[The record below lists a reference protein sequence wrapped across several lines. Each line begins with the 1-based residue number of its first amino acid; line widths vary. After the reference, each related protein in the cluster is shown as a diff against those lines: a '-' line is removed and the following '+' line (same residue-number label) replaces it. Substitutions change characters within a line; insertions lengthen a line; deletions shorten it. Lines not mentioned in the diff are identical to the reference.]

1 MSLLVTGSVGI
12 DCVTTPHGKRENII
26 GGSAVYFSWAAA
38 NFSKVRLVAVV
49 GDDCP
54 RSFESAFKH
63 PEIDT
68 AGLERR
74 AGSKTFR
81 WSGSYDPTM
90 NEATTTAVVLNVLAE
105 KTPIVPKQF
114 ADSKIVFL
122 AATHPALQM
131 ELLAQVKSPKL
142 VVADTRDLWISQYH
156 KELIAS
162 LKKVDGLVLND
173 LEARLLTGQVNLPAA
188 MKQIRKMLKPSGPR
202 MVVLKKG
209 EHGCLTLYEDMLFPM
224 PAYPTEKVI
233 DPTGAGDSFA
243 GGMLGYLAGLPR
255 WSALHV
261 KQAVVA
267 GTVMASF
274 TIQGFSLDGLKK
286 ANKTVIAARMAEFKK
301 MLTAGLVK

>member
-1 MSLLVTGSVGI
+1 MSLLVTGSIGI

-38 NFSKVRLVAVV
+38 NFAKVRLVAVV

-54 RSFESAFKH
+54 KSFDKAFKH
-63 PEIDT
+63 PNIDI

-105 KTPIVPKQF
+105 KTPTVPAPF
-114 ADSKIVFL
+114 RDSKIVFL

-131 ELLAQVKSPKL
+131 ELLGQVKKPKL
-142 VVADTRDLWISQYH
+142 VVADTRDLWISQYR
-156 KELIAS
+156 KELVGS

-173 LEARLLTGQVNLPAA
+173 LEARLLTGEVNLVTA
-188 MKQIRKMLKPSGPR
+188 MKHIRKMLKPSGPR

-209 EHGCLTLYEDMLFPM
+209 EHGCLTAYDEMLFAM

-243 GGMLGYLAGLPR
+243 GGMLGYLAGLPK
-255 WSALHV
+255 WSGAQV
-261 KQAVVA
+261 KQAVAA

-286 ANKTVIAARMAEFKK
+286 ANKPAVAARLAEFKK
-301 MLTAGLVK
+301 MLTVGLV

>member
-1 MSLLVTGSVGI
+1 MSLLVTGSIGI

-38 NFSKVRLVAVV
+38 NFAKVRLVAVV

-54 RSFESAFKH
+54 KSFDKAFKH
-63 PEIDT
+63 PNVDI

-105 KTPIVPKQF
+105 KTPTVPAQF
-114 ADSKIVFL
+114 KDSKIVFL

-131 ELLAQVKSPKL
+131 ELLAQVKAPKL
-142 VVADTRDLWISQYH
+142 VVADTRDLWISQYQ

-173 LEARLLTGQVNLPAA
+173 LEARLMTGEVNLVAA
-188 MKQIRKMLKPSGPR
+188 IKQIRKMLKPSGPR

-209 EHGCLTLYEDMLFPM
+209 EHGCLTAYGDLLFAM

-243 GGMLGYLAGLPR
+243 GGMLGYLAGLPK
-255 WSALHV
+255 WSPAHV
-261 KQAVVA
+261 KQAVAA

-286 ANKTVIAARMAEFKK
+286 ANKAAVAARLAEFKK
-301 MLTAGLVK
+301 MLTVGLA

>member
-1 MSLLVTGSVGI
+1 MSLLVTGSIGI
-12 DCVTTPHGKRENII
+12 DSVTTPHGKRENII

-54 RSFESAFKH
+54 RSFDRAFKH
-63 PEIDT
+63 PDIDI

-105 KTPIVPKQF
+105 KTPRVPKQF
-114 ADSKIVFL
+114 IDSKIVFL

-142 VVADTRDLWISQYH
+142 VVADTRDLWISQYR

-209 EHGCLTLYEDMLFPM
+209 EHGCLTIYDDMLFPM

-243 GGMLGYLAGLPR
+243 GGMLGYLAGLPK
-255 WSALHV
+255 WSALQV
-261 KQAVVA
+261 KQAVAA

-286 ANKTVIAARMAEFKK
+286 ANKTLIEARMAEFKK
-301 MLTAGLVK
+301 MLTAGLEK